1 MPNVAGNL
9 GVHAVNLLAT
19 TLNDPVKADVIL
31 ERIGANDVIVV
42 RIGNTNRDTRCLVDT
57 AGNGLEAYGN
67 LDILRGDRLKDGERE
82 TVVSSIGT
90 RLLDHAVAGR
100 GRVANNDP
108 FAGGALARPR
118 ESEAGRSG

>member
-67 LDILRGDRLKDGERE
+67 LDIPRGDRLKDGERE
-82 TVVSSIGT
+82 TISQFAPMRSRITSAFTGSLRVVASKLT
-90 RLLDHAVAGR
+90 A
-100 GRVANNDP
+100 
-108 FAGGALARPR
+108 
-118 ESEAGRSG
+118 